1 VAFALALAVA
11 PAAGASQEP
20 PPESAP
26 AEAAPL
32 EAAPPDAA
40 ARPPL
45 WPRLSLHVGAA
56 LAAGTEAFTGQRRF
70 TEFAEEGRVE
80 TDYAR
85 ALGPGLDVGFDLGM
99 GRHLG
104 VGVAYTYQSRGVSA
118 RYDGRLPHPLYLA
131 RPRQVSGTLDELG
144 YAESAVHLALHARQQ
159 SGRLRYGLFAGPTW
173 AHAEPE
179 VVERIQYRH
188 AYPYDAV
195 EVTGVP
201 RARASGRGFGF
212 NVGGT
217 LEYRAGRRLAAA
229 LLVRYYG
236 FTPELPEAAGTVELD
251 GGGLLAG
258 AALRLFLR

>member
-1 VAFALALAVA
+1 MRRAAGWATFVLALAAA
-11 PAAGASQEP
+11 PAA
-20 PPESAP
+20 
-26 AEAAPL
+26 
-32 EAAPPDAA
+32 AAPPEAPEPEEAA
-40 ARPPL
+40 APEAVPRPPL
-45 WPRLSLHVGAA
+45 CPSLSLHVGGAV
-56 LAAGTEAFTGQRRF
+56 AAGTEAFTGQRRF

-85 ALGPGLDVGFDLGM
+85 ALGPGLDLGLDLGF

-104 VGVAYTYQSRGVSA
+104 VGLAYTYQSRGVSA

-131 RPRQVSGTLDELG
+131 RPREVSGTLEELA

-173 AHAEPE
+173 ARAEPE
-179 VVERIQYRH
+179 IVERVQYQH

-201 RARASGRGFGF
+201 RARASGSGFGF
-212 NVGGT
+212 NLGGT
-217 LEYRAGRRLAAA
+217 VEYRAGRRLAAA

-236 FTPELPEAAGTVELD
+236 FTPELPEGAGTVELD
-251 GGGLLAG
+251 GGGVLAG
-258 AALRLFLR
+258 AALRIFLR